1 MSSHNNSAVAPT
13 QHSSAVTPKTDH
25 AKRVKRFGPQEVTPE
40 MVAKLKRSVKAT
52 KKQSC
57 LASIMHPDPRIT
69 DLDREHNE
77 VIRREYNLIK
87 SSYIRQQTRRGYGC
101 VGYVPKGRCEV
112 IGGKIRQFFLATC
125 EHPRFDQFIMVC
137 ILVNCV
143 FLALTDPTVE
153 TEPQYQEYAGYVFL
167 FIFTVECMCKLI
179 ALSSLY
185 FDDYWNWLDVVV
197 VIEGWVSFISAGG
210 GYLSGLKTLRILRP
224 LRVANRLPALKKVIT
239 ALLGSLPAI
248 FNTFVVFFFFLL
260 IFAMLCVML
269 WNGTFHYRCKNIE
282 TLEWVDEEA
291 LCYPAQ
297 PRADAMFCRS
307 LQFLDSPYT
316 CEDGERCEAYTA
328 TPENGDLNFDNLG
341 YSLLTLF
348 AVSTMEGWS
357 DVLFYTQDVM
367 TQGTFFVFLA
377 IILIG
382 NFTIVNLMIAAI
394 LVQLDGAA
402 ELEEREAVAAELAAA
417 EEEEMAL
424 IEAEEARKKL
434 IANAQEDARRRS
446 VQGQKSVSIEIPPPV
461 TSASLKRGRNNS
473 HLLDLFCDT
482 SSHILMNV
490 CYQGIPSNL
499 GPDHWTTKLRWIFL
513 EDASPFSNFIQGCIL
528 FNLGVLAMDS
538 HGITKSTA
546 TFLSR
551 ANLSLTG
558 IFCFEMVAKL
568 FTGGIPGY
576 VSSKWNLFDGFIVI
590 GSVLELAMASGAS
603 SLGALRV
610 VRMLRLTRVARLARL
625 ANKWKSLQGV
635 LSLMVKS
642 SSGMGPVLLLLVL
655 FMFIFSILGMQMFG
669 ASVTTDD
676 YIKFD
681 SFLVAFVQC
690 FFVIIGE
697 AWVQIMYVT
706 MADTNPISSIYFV
719 LLIVIG
725 SFILVNLILAVVL
738 GDSMPN
744 KIQMEVGLKRIDII
758 INGYSLKCSISKWK
772 WYTNGKRIQEAR
784 LDCILQWKVGRTKHG
799 TELIYQYSSHLG
811 IGEHLLDEIRY
822 YIDLPEPKED
832 VIVRPIE
839 DQLAPPLHRRRSSII
854 SMLPTRVPLIG
865 THSSSSNNNSYGN
878 GGGGGS
884 EGGSGKTLS
893 TRTRS
898 RSDGD
903 DIPLMNIEEFNDGT
917 DPMAGNSGVKTNGGA
932 PSEDV
937 LDIDLDKIGEDMKND
952 VDDEEEVKEVDI
964 VKKVVKRPSKGIEMV
979 ETDIQNKKE
988 NETQNSNTD
997 ENDTPTTTSA
1007 TTTTATTDLSNNFE
1021 RRNSDQ
1027 ENENQKAMFMLLAAM
1042 SGDEDEL
1049 ILDEG
1054 TWEALENAYQI
1065 VDNFIEHSEVHD
1077 YESLQQQVGPG
1088 LISDYKEEL
1097 FELFS
1102 NCTHGFTLIQ
1112 KIELGLVTATSRGG
1126 LRSSIRSSVNR
1137 SNSYDETKGGAGR
1150 GRRRSSNAGAGIRKG
1165 SIASTQN
1172 AARQRGGGGS
1182 FASGGGGGI
1191 KSRKSFVENNQH
1203 LLTPHCDT
1211 DMIGKEA
1218 KKKRRSSIDM
1228 ISAPLPKTADDAR
1241 RALFGSFNENKT
1253 ALITPRM
1260 DEPMGEPAGPS
1271 SSEIIAEESSFDA
1284 RESGDYE
1291 EDNNLDNN
1299 NHFKEDIGRSSLISS
1314 TSAPHDDGQ
1323 LSTSKLSSNSSS
1335 ITMRDEQHDEK
1346 LQNLGVSGQ
1355 FELENNHEDD
1365 IGHSSGGG
1373 GGDPSTTPSP
1383 RQKDSTSPTSSVKG
1397 SFDYKAS
1404 HMDRFLTSHVSVHA
1418 NEIIVES
1425 KWELKW
1431 RKYREGCKKI
1441 FDMPEWRDM
1450 ILAAIII
1457 SSGIMLFTNEKTPY
1471 LSFWFILDCICG
1483 LIFVVEVCVMVGV
1496 VESKSHPSSLVSSSL
1511 IRPTKHH
1518 SNHGHVPYLRTGLFV
1533 YLEDPWNKLDVSIV
1547 IVTFLGPILLE
1558 TNILWGYGICQVIRS
1573 FRPLRIIN
1581 RVDSLKYTV
1590 QTLYM
1595 SLMRLG
1601 TLILFLGFSM
1611 TAYAVV
1617 GMQLLKGLYY
1627 YCEDGDMADDEI
1639 YQSTVG
1645 PFPEFANRY
1654 GKIIGENKQTFN
1666 DNDISSQLYLTRPCE
1681 GVYTNMNGT
1690 ELEALGKW
1698 RNPTFHFDDF
1708 PNSFLSVFVLSTEGW
1723 AEIVWYGLSATEI
1736 DYSSKPYYNDNLLV
1750 LFYFFFGVAFFG
1762 LYMLNLFIG
1771 VVFDQYNE
1779 MKAIKDDGHVLK
1791 KEEREWEEYRERLV
1805 FVKPLKVLPYPQ
1817 APWRVK
1823 CETIATSPMFNRIV
1837 LGTIALNAVT
1847 LAVTH
1852 RGQSADFT
1860 SVLEWSNVC
1869 FAAVFLFEFV
1879 MKVSGHGVRNYIAN
1893 SVDDFDAIVTL
1904 VSIVDSMLFITKSCT
1919 ESDSAFLRFVRSM
1932 RVFRLMRLVNLIP
1945 GCEDILLACKFALPR
1960 LVNVCLLL
1968 LILVFF
1974 FANVGV
1980 VFFKNIDNSYSGA
1993 YAYFGDV
2000 GSAMQLLFVIMTGDA
2015 WTDFM
2020 GAMIEERPDLKVS
2033 IVIYFLFYLVV
2044 QYFVVVN
2051 LFVMVVCEAF
2061 EVLSEDNR
2069 KRVEKLL
2076 PKFQECWS
2084 KLDPGA
2090 TGYIKASEVE
2100 TLIRLVPEPF
2110 GVSYPE
2116 NAEHWQRSYRK
2127 VRAKADF
2134 LRMQQ
2139 LGHTGADVLK
2149 DETVNFTGVMS
2160 GMIAVWLNE
2169 VGEIKMKG
2177 VQEQVQLLAASFLIT
2192 ARAKAWVERTRHH
2205 ILQKKVDNMKLDV
2218 DPDILNRIQRVRLQ
2232 PTNFKGKKMFSEMDS
2247 RDNSSFVL
2255 FPRSSHRIH
2264 PDPSSSTTPPP
2275 TTSSPTPI
2283 SPSTSPSTF
2292 TSNKKTVD
2300 GPTPFSTP
2308 VPLPVKSNP
2317 NSNSKILITPKNH
2330 GDNQQQVAVD
2340 EEGDRSNA
2348 VLVPPLT
2355 FSPGSLPSSSVTSSP
2370 SSPSSINNNNNPH
2383 MGENNGQSSPSSSN
2397 VVRSPSLDMLST
2409 TSSSST
2415 LTLTSTNTSTNHVT
2429 PPLTPNRPNGQPPS
2443 SGDGDDDDGPR
2454 LQVAHS
2460 FKKAERELLKSSS
2473 TNESNHIQNDEK
2485 DKRMKVKTMAT
2496 TVNHLQEEEHDN
2508 SIEKMKYDETNLPPG
2523 WCMKMSKVYHTK
2535 FYYQSSTSIS
2545 SWYHPLD
2552 PRFEA
2557 MKKTS

>member
-893 TRTRS
+893 TRTR
-898 RSDGD
+898 RSGGD

-1723 AEIVWYGLSATEI
+1723 AEIVWVGLSTTNV
-1736 DYSSKPYYNDNLLV
+1736 DYSQSPYYNTNILILW
-1750 LFYFFFGVAFFG
+1750 YFFFGVSFFA
-1762 LYMLNLFIG
+1762 LYMINLFIG
-1771 VVFDQYNE
+1771 VVFDLYIE
-1779 MKAIKDDGHVLK
+1779 MKNLEDDGKFKKREERSWAEYLSRLQQVKCLK
-1791 KEEREWEEYRERLV
+1791 KIPLPSTKWRMKIES
-1805 FVKPLKVLPYPQ
+1805 FVTTDKFSKFIIGV
-1817 APWRVK
+1817 
-1823 CETIATSPMFNRIV
+1823 II
-1837 LGTIALNAVT
+1837 LNAIT
-1847 LAVTH
+1847 LVVIH
-1852 RGQSADFT
+1852 RGQSEAFT
-1860 SVLEWSNVC
+1860 NTLEWINVALAMIFVLE
-1869 FAAVFLFEFV
+1869 AIL
-1879 MKVSGHGVRNYIAN
+1879 KLIGHGFTAYFSD
-1893 SVDDFDAIVTL
+1893 SVDVFDFV
-1904 VSIVDSMLFITKSCT
+1904 VSVVSMIDSLLFITQTCAK
-1919 ESDSAFLRFVRSM
+1919 SDSAFLRLVRSM
-1932 RVFRLMRLVNLIP
+1932 RVFRLLRLVNLFR
-1945 GCEDILLACKFALPR
+1945 GCEDILLACKFALPK
-1960 LVNVCLLL
+1960 LIMVCSLL

-1974 FANVGV
+1974 FANIGWVLFHDFQEHGNSFSNFRT
-1980 VFFKNIDNSYSGA
+1980 VFG
-1993 YAYFGDV
+1993 
-2000 GSAMQLLFVIMTGDA
+2000 AMQLLFVIMTGDA
-2015 WTDFM
+2015 WTDTM
-2020 GAMIEERPDLKVS
+2020 GELVDDKPHFKIVV
-2033 IVIYFLFYLVV
+2033 VIYFISYLIV

-2061 EVLSEDNR
+2061 EVLSEGNR
-2069 KRVEKLL
+2069 TAVERVL
-2076 PKFQECWS
+2076 PVFQKVWTDY
-2084 KLDPGA
+2084 DPEA
-2090 TGYIKASEVE
+2090 TGFIHESELE
-2100 TLIRLVPEPF
+2100 TLLRQIPEPI
-2110 GVSYPE
+2110 GVSFQATYT
-2116 NAEHWQRSYRK
+2116 RLRT
-2127 VRAKADF
+2127 KADF
-2134 LRMQQ
+2134 LRMSLVKDKAPFTEVLTGLVAIWLTEEGQAVDTEIANQMNQ
-2139 LGHTGADVLK
+2139 LSASIVINAATRRWIQKREIRLK
-2149 DETVNFTGVMS
+2149 K
-2160 GMIAVWLNE
+2160 IKLNE
-2169 VGEIKMKG
+2169 EMETEKMKREDNRFTLLLKKATNLALIG
-2177 VQEQVQLLAASFLIT
+2177 VSGKKHLEPLSKTPTLLPTTPLVDPLGVLPSSTSSSFSNKVNYNNIPSLIGGSLDNGIIPNNTTNSIEPSPSVSKDIENNSFSASSAAS
-2192 ARAKAWVERTRHH
+2192 
-2205 ILQKKVDNMKLDV
+2205 
-2218 DPDILNRIQRVRLQ
+2218 
-2232 PTNFKGKKMFSEMDS
+2232 G
-2247 RDNSSFVL
+2247 
-2255 FPRSSHRIH
+2255 
-2264 PDPSSSTTPPP
+2264 
-2275 TTSSPTPI
+2275 
-2283 SPSTSPSTF
+2283 
-2292 TSNKKTVD
+2292 
-2300 GPTPFSTP
+2300 
-2308 VPLPVKSNP
+2308 
-2317 NSNSKILITPKNH
+2317 SNSKSSLVSKGSWMTGSAKTSSALYSK
-2330 GDNQQQVAVD
+2330 GVRVA
-2340 EEGDRSNA
+2340 
-2348 VLVPPLT
+2348 PLT
-2355 FSPGSLPSSSVTSSP
+2355 HNSQEAPATQLPALKDTAAKTNNHHTIEVLDHNDENRKKNIIKDGKEETQEP
-2370 SSPSSINNNNNPH
+2370 VLASSIKNPK
-2383 MGENNGQSSPSSSN
+2383 EETKEY
-2397 VVRSPSLDMLST
+2397 VRSESPIDNA
-2409 TSSSST
+2409 
-2415 LTLTSTNTSTNHVT
+2415 LTSFIDPT
-2429 PPLTPNRPNGQPPS
+2429 
-2443 SGDGDDDDGPR
+2443 
-2454 LQVAHS
+2454 A
-2460 FKKAERELLKSSS
+2460 
-2473 TNESNHIQNDEK
+2473 
-2485 DKRMKVKTMAT
+2485 KT
-2496 TVNHLQEEEHDN
+2496 Q
-2508 SIEKMKYDETNLPPG
+2508 KM
-2523 WCMKMSKVYHTK
+2523 
-2535 FYYQSSTSIS
+2535 
-2545 SWYHPLD
+2545 
-2552 PRFEA
+2552 
-2557 MKKTS
+2557 